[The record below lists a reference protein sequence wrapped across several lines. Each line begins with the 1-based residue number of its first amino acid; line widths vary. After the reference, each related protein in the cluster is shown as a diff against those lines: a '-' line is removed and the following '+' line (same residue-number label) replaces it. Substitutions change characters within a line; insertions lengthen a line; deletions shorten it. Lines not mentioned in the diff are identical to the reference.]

1 MKLIKIGL
9 KLILLPVLCVAW
21 MMKWIGNFCVFCSA
35 WIFHVLAFIIAIT
48 AVLSLGFGL
57 EDGATVVRMLGGAF
71 VLFLIPHV
79 ASYIVA
85 AVSVLHSAI
94 HRFIWH

>member
-35 WIFHVLAFIIAIT
+35 WIFHVLAFIIAMT
-48 AVLSLGFGL
+48 AVLSLGFRL
-57 EDGATVVRMLGGAF
+57 EDGATVMRMLGGGF

-79 ASYIVA
+79 AAYIVA
-85 AVSVLHSAI
+85 AVSTLYLTLR
-94 HRFIWH
+94 RFIWS